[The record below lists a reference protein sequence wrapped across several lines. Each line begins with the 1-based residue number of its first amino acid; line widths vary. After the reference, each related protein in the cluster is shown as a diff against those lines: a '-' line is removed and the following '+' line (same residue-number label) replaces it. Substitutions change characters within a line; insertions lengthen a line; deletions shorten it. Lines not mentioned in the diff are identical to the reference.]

1 MSLLTYHP
9 QALRVPYVRIYIK
22 SAREEREMCGGSY
35 AGRGMRHGPWWHR
48 GGREFL
54 GRDVEKMSPGARI
67 SAALSVLV
75 PVGLSGVFLVAFV
88 PSLWW
93 IFTTYFWVAFPAFG
107 LLTGGIA
114 ALSEGRPVRVSEEER
129 ERELL
134 EAIRESGEISA
145 AAAAARTSLTVAE
158 ADGMLRELAENGHL
172 EVVARGGA
180 IFYAL
185 WGNGWETGRIESS
198 T

>member
-1 MSLLTYHP
+1 
-9 QALRVPYVRIYIK
+9 
-22 SAREEREMCGGSY
+22 MCGGSY
-35 AGRGMRHGPWWHR
+35 VGRGMRHGVWRHA
-48 GGREFL
+48 GGREFM
-54 GRDVEKMSPGARI
+54 GHDVEKMSPGARI
-67 SAALSVLV
+67 SAALSVLLL
-75 PVGLSGVFLVAFV
+75 VGLSGGFLVALV

-107 LLTGGIA
+107 LFMSGMA
-114 ALSEGRPVRVSEEER
+114 ALGEGRPVRVSEEEQ

-145 AAAAARTSLTVAE
+145 AGAAARTSLTVTE
-158 ADGMLRELAENGHL
+158 ADRRLKELAENGHL
-172 EVVARGGA
+172 EVRARGGA

-185 WGNGWETGRIESS
+185 WGNERETGRWIEGA